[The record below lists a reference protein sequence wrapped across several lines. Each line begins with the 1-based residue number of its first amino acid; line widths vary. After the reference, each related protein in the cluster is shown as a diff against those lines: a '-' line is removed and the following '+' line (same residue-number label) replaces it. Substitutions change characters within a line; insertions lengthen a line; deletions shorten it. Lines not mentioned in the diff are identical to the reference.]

1 MSMAEPRPAPTDAA
15 PPAAP
20 STSAH
25 AATAAPPAP
34 PAPAAAGST
43 TATPVAGGPATTRA
57 AALSPAPQLT
67 WRLLERGHGQIPI
80 SAEELSR
87 AADPAFSGA
96 RGRGVRV
103 CIVDSGVEGEHP
115 LVGEI
120 KGSWAVVKEGTELAV
135 RPVEHHDACG
145 HGTACASVVRRV
157 APECE
162 IYSVKVLGERF
173 SGTGAMLLAGL
184 RWAVEQGFDVINMS
198 LSTTRTRYAD
208 ELRALT
214 DQAFF
219 QRSVIV
225 ASAHNTPVESFPW
238 RFSSVIS
245 VGSHGE
251 DDADLHLYNPNP
263 PVEFFAKGNNVQVG
277 WLGGSTLRTTGNS
290 FATPYI
296 AGLCARILSKYPKM
310 TVFQVKGALYLAAAN
325 VHVDHVRGTHVV
337 ETGGAPS

>member
-1 MSMAEPRPAPTDAA
+1 MSTTEPLPATSPATTAPAAVEASAAAAISTASTAA
-15 PPAAP
+15 PPAA
-20 STSAH
+20 
-25 AATAAPPAP
+25 AAPPAS
-34 PAPAAAGST
+34 APA
-43 TATPVAGGPATTRA
+43 
-57 AALSPAPQLT
+57 QLT
-67 WRLLERGHGQIPI
+67 WRLLGSGPGQIPVA
-80 SAEELSR
+80 AEEFGS
-87 AADPAFSGA
+87 AADPGFSGA

-103 CIVDSGVEGEHP
+103 CIVDSGVEGDHP

-198 LSTTRTRYAD
+198 LSTTRTRYAE

-245 VGSHGE
+245 VGSHSE
-251 DDADLHLYNPNP
+251 DDPDLHLYNPTP

-277 WLGGSTLRTTGNS
+277 WLGGSSLRTTGNS

-296 AGLCARILSKYPKM
+296 AGLCARILSQYPKM